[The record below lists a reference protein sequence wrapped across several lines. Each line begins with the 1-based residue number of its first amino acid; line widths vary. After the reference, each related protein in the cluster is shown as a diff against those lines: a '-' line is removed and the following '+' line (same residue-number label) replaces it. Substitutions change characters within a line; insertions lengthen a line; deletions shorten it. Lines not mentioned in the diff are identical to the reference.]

1 MKCLIID
8 DDKSCIDI
16 LETKLKAHFG
26 NVELDIF
33 QKPPHIDELQTEY
46 DLFFMDVL
54 LGDESGIDY
63 ANSIKD
69 YYSHMTLVFLS
80 HQDNL
85 IFKIQKISP
94 ICFIRK
100 SNFDEDFQMFCAV
113 YENKQ
118 RENIKITF
126 QLHSSEN
133 KTNET
138 SITLHANDIIY
149 VECYSH
155 ELIIHTHKNEY
166 IVKMTLKEF
175 LKNVKT
181 LKCFTQVHRSYVI
194 NMDYIYSRSKTIIHM
209 INDDPKNEV
218 PISKRYKR
226 SFNDT
231 YGEFQLS

>member
-1 MKCLIID
+1 M
-8 DDKSCIDI
+8 
-16 LETKLKAHFG
+16 
-26 NVELDIF
+26 ELDIF
-33 QKPPHIDELQTEY
+33 QKPPHVDELKDYY
-46 DLFFMDVL
+46 DLFFIDVL
-54 LGDESGIDY
+54 LGNESGIQY

-69 YYSHMTLVFLS
+69 NYPHMTLVFLS

-85 IFKIQKISP
+85 IFETQKISP

-100 SNFDEDFQMFCAV
+100 GNFDEDFQMFCAV
-113 YENKQ
+113 YEDKQ
-118 RENIKITF
+118 KEIIKITF
-126 QLHSSEN
+126 QLNQLGDNSKGN
-133 KTNET
+133 
-138 SITLHANDIIY
+138 SITLFANDIVY

-155 ELIIHTHKNEY
+155 ELIIHTYNDEH

>member
-1 MKCLIID
+1 M
-8 DDKSCIDI
+8 
-16 LETKLKAHFG
+16 
-26 NVELDIF
+26 
-33 QKPPHIDELQTEY
+33 
-46 DLFFMDVL
+46 L
-54 LGDESGIDY
+54 LGKESGIEY

-69 YYSHMTLVFLS
+69 YYPRMTLVFLS
-80 HQDNL
+80 YQDNL
-85 IFKIQKISP
+85 IFETQKISP

-149 VECYSH
+149 VECYLH

-175 LKNVKT
+175 LKQVKT
-181 LKCFTQVHRSYVI
+181 LNSFIQVHRAYVI
-194 NMDYIYSRSKTIIHM
+194 NMKYIYLKSKTM
-209 INDDPKNEV
+209 VQMFNEDSKNAV
-218 PISKRYKR
+218 PISRRYKR
-226 SFNDT
+226 NLDRA
-231 YGEFQLS
+231 YGEYLLS

>member
-85 IFKIQKISP
+85 IFKTQKISP

-166 IVKMTLKEF
+166 IVKMILKEF

>member
-8 DDKSCIDI
+8 DDQSCIDT
-16 LETKLKAHFG
+16 LVEKLRNHFG

-33 QKPPHIDELQTEY
+33 QKPPHIDELQREY

-54 LGDESGIDY
+54 LGNESGIDY

-69 YYSHMTLVFLS
+69 YYPHMTLVFLS

-85 IFKIQKISP
+85 IFKTQKISP

-113 YENKQ
+113 YEEKQ
-118 RENIKITF
+118 KENIKITF
-126 QLHSSEN
+126 QLNQLGDNSKGN
-133 KTNET
+133 
-138 SITLHANDIIY
+138 SITLFANDIVY

-155 ELIIHTHKNEY
+155 ELIIHTYNDEH

-194 NMDYIYSRSKTIIHM
+194 NMNYIYSRSKTIIHM
-209 INDDPKNEV
+209 INDDSKNEV

>member
-16 LETKLKAHFG
+16 LETKLKDHFG

-69 YYSHMTLVFLS
+69 YYPHMTLVFLS

-85 IFKIQKISP
+85 IFKTQKISP

-118 RENIKITF
+118 KENIKITF
-126 QLHSSEN
+126 QLNQLGDNSKGN
-133 KTNET
+133 
-138 SITLHANDIIY
+138 SITLFANDIVY

-155 ELIIHTHKNEY
+155 ELIIHTYNDEH

-209 INDDPKNEV
+209 INDDSKNEV

>member
-8 DDKSCIDI
+8 DDKFCIDI
-16 LETKLKAHFG
+16 LETKLKDHFG

-69 YYSHMTLVFLS
+69 YYPHMTLVFLS

-85 IFKIQKISP
+85 IFKTQKISP

-118 RENIKITF
+118 KENIKITF
-126 QLHSSEN
+126 QLNQLGDNSKGN
-133 KTNET
+133 
-138 SITLHANDIIY
+138 SITLFANDIVY

-155 ELIIHTHKNEY
+155 ELIIHTYNDEH

>member
-8 DDKSCIDI
+8 DDQSCIDT
-16 LETKLKAHFG
+16 LVEKLRNHFG
-26 NVELDIF
+26 EVELDIF

-69 YYSHMTLVFLS
+69 YYPHMTLVFLS

-85 IFKIQKISP
+85 IFKTQKISP

-100 SNFDEDFQMFCAV
+100 SNFDEDFQMFCAI

-149 VECYSH
+149 VECYLH
-155 ELIIHTHKNEY
+155 ELIIHTHKNEH

>member
-26 NVELDIF
+26 NVDLDIF

-69 YYSHMTLVFLS
+69 YYPHMTLVFLS

-85 IFKIQKISP
+85 IFKTQKISP

-100 SNFDEDFQMFCAV
+100 SNFDEDFQMFCAI

-149 VECYSH
+149 VECYLH
-155 ELIIHTHKNEY
+155 ELIIHTHKNEH

>member
-8 DDKSCIDI
+8 DDQSCIDT
-16 LETKLKAHFG
+16 LEEKLRNHFG

-33 QKPPHIDELQTEY
+33 RKPPHIDELKDYY

-54 LGDESGIDY
+54 LGNESGIKY
-63 ANSIKD
+63 ADCIKD
-69 YYSHMTLVFLS
+69 YYPHMTLVFLS

-85 IFKIQKISP
+85 IFEAQKISP

-100 SNFDEDFQMFCAV
+100 SNFDNDFQMFCAV

-118 RENIKITF
+118 KENIKITF
-126 QLHSSEN
+126 QLNQLEDNSKGN
-133 KTNET
+133 
-138 SITLHANDIIY
+138 SITLFANDIVY

-155 ELIIHTHKNEY
+155 ELIIHTYNDEH

-181 LKCFTQVHRSYVI
+181 LKCFTQVHRSYVV
-194 NMDYIYSRSKTIIHM
+194 NMDYIYSKSKTIIHM

>member
-69 YYSHMTLVFLS
+69 YYPHMTLVFLS

-85 IFKIQKISP
+85 IFKTQKISP
-94 ICFIRK
+94 ICLLEKVIL
-100 SNFDEDFQMFCAV
+100 M
-113 YENKQ
+113 
-118 RENIKITF
+118 KIF
-126 QLHSSEN
+126 
-133 KTNET
+133 
-138 SITLHANDIIY
+138 
-149 VECYSH
+149 
-155 ELIIHTHKNEY
+155 
-166 IVKMTLKEF
+166 
-175 LKNVKT
+175 
-181 LKCFTQVHRSYVI
+181 KCFVQYMKI
-194 NMDYIYSRSKTIIHM
+194 NSEKI
-209 INDDPKNEV
+209 
-218 PISKRYKR
+218 
-226 SFNDT
+226 
-231 YGEFQLS
+231 

>member
-85 IFKIQKISP
+85 IFKTQKISP
-94 ICFIRK
+94 ICFIKK